1 MLSLCFMFSWCAQ
14 TLKHYLGVVGIAII
28 QCREMSDKFEL
39 KVSWLLVW
47 SGSDEEL
54 AEEPVSDDDEDYH
67 DAELAPPDCGNGQL
81 LASEGQ
87 NETGSAWSGSFG
99 LAVSSTV
106 LSYFT
111 KGRLNL
117 WH

>member
-1 MLSLCFMFSWCAQ
+1 MC
-14 TLKHYLGVVGIAII
+14 
-28 QCREMSDKFEL
+28 
-39 KVSWLLVW
+39 

-67 DAELAPPDCGNGQL
+67 DAELALPGCGNGQL

-87 NETGSAWSGSFG
+87 NETGSTQSDSFS

-111 KGRLNL
+111 KGQLN
-117 WH
+117 